1 MDFNYGKTVHSGHT
15 KSNTFVGVVET
26 SASDIA
32 FDIVE
37 NTNRNVFLTGEA
49 GTGKTTFLRRVL
61 QQTEK
66 NCVVVAPTGVAS
78 INAGGST
85 IHSMFGLPTRMFLPT
100 LEPVDPNNAQN
111 INMIRE
117 HFHYPKPKL
126 DIFKRLDLL
135 IIDEI
140 SMVRCDLFDA
150 IDESLRFSRRNNQAF
165 GGVQVLL
172 IGDLFQLPPVVRNH
186 EKDSLFQYYKSE
198 FFFDSRAYDE
208 LNILQ
213 LKLDKVYRQTNSEFI
228 GLLNSIRNAEL
239 DESDF
244 MLLQERF
251 QPEFE
256 PTEDGFVTLCSHNNV
271 ADEINQRKLKELR
284 SEPTQYFAEIRG
296 DFYESQYPMEES
308 LTLKLGAQV
317 MFIKN
322 DISGEKKYYN
332 GKIGIVSELTKDK
345 IIVEDPE
352 KGNFIEVERVD
363 WQNLKYQYDEVTD
376 SVSQEEV
383 GSFKH
388 FPLKLAWAITIHK
401 SQGLTLDKVIIDAGR
416 SFAPGQVYVALSRA
430 TSLDGMYL
438 KSGITGRNIFLDER
452 IVEYSKQNAPLQE
465 LPDILDIEK
474 RKFGHQRLLQKFEFD
489 QLRSFI
495 SGWWNRLIRKNDK
508 IPDDISGLNDS
519 IFQIVHELEL
529 IMSKFRKEIN
539 TLFNEYPDNEELSK
553 KLEDRGSKAIDFC
566 LSKLDNIAITPLST
580 ALANYQKRARTKKW
594 QKAFNELLEALN
606 SKRGSLQKLQ
616 FLNNKLCLNDS
627 SSPSIAILESVN
639 DSGDSK
645 SITFEVLKETGNNIE
660 LTAKK
665 RGLVVSTIE
674 GHIVALIQDKKLSL
688 YDFIDS
694 NTLEEM
700 NNAITDVT
708 MPLSELKGDLG
719 NKYSFFQLKL
729 FRISKFN

>member
-1 MDFNYGKTVHSGHT
+1 MYSRAT
-15 KSNTFVGVVET
+15 KSNTFVIMLET
-26 SASDIA
+26 SVADIA

-37 NTNRNVFLTGEA
+37 NTNRNIFLTGEA
-49 GTGKTTFLRRVL
+49 GTGKTTFLKRVL
-61 QQTEK
+61 QKTEK

-111 INMIRE
+111 ITMIRE

-150 IDESLRFSRRNNQAF
+150 IDESLRFSRRNNLPF
-165 GGVQVLL
+165 GGVQILL

-186 EKDSLFQYYKSE
+186 EKESLFQYYKSE
-198 FFFDSRAYDE
+198 FFFDSRIYQE

-213 LKLDKVYRQTNSEFI
+213 LKLDKVYRQTNREFI
-228 GLLNSIRNAEL
+228 SLLNNLRNAEL

-244 MLLQERF
+244 LLLQERF
-251 QPEFE
+251 QPNFE
-256 PTEDGFVTLCSHNNV
+256 PNEDGYVTLCSHNSV
-271 ADEINQRKLKELR
+271 ADEINQRKLDEL
-284 SEPTQYFAEIRG
+284 STEPLKYHAEIRG

-332 GKIGIVSELTKDK
+332 GKIGVVSELSTDK
-345 IIVEDPE
+345 IIVEDSE
-352 KGNFIEVERVD
+352 KGNLIEVERVD
-363 WQNLKYQYDEVTD
+363 WQNLKYQYDEITD

-430 TSLDGMYL
+430 TSLHGMYL
-438 KSGITGRNIFLDER
+438 KSGITGRNIFLDPR
-452 IVEYSKQNAPLQE
+452 IVEYSQQNAPIRE
-465 LPDILDIEK
+465 LPRILESEK

-489 QLRSFI
+489 HLRSFI
-495 SGWWNRLIRKNDK
+495 SGWWNRLLRKNDK
-508 IPDDISGLNDS
+508 IPEDITNLNES
-519 IFQIVHELEL
+519 IFQVVHELEL
-529 IMSKFRKEIN
+529 IMGKFRKEIN
-539 TLFNEYPDNEELSK
+539 LLFEEYPDDNDLSI
-553 KLEDRGSKAIDFC
+553 KLVERGSKAIEF
-566 LSKLDNIAITPLST
+566 SVNNLDNNAISPLSNV
-580 ALANYQKRARTKKW
+580 LANYQKRARTKKW
-594 QKAFNELLEALN
+594 QKAMNELLDAVN
-606 SKRGSLQKLQ
+606 SKRESLQKIQ
-616 FLNNKLCLNDS
+616 FLNNSLCLNTTN
-627 SSPSIAILESVN
+627 SPSSTILDIANGST
-639 DSGDSK
+639 DSK
-645 SITFEVLKETGNNIE
+645 LITLNVLKETSNNID

-665 RGLVVSTIE
+665 RGLVTSTIE
-674 GHIVALIQDKKLSL
+674 SHIIALIQDKKLSL
-688 YDFIDS
+688 QDFIQ
-694 NTLEEM
+694 NKIIEEM
-700 NNAITDVT
+700 EVEITDT
-708 MPLSELKGDLG
+708 SIPLSELKSNLN
-719 NKYSFFQLKL
+719 NKYSYFQLKL
-729 FRISKFN
+729 FRLSKTIKNA

>member
-1 MDFNYGKTVHSGHT
+1 MYSRAT
-15 KSNTFVGVVET
+15 KSNTFVIMLET
-26 SASDIA
+26 SVADIA

-37 NTNRNVFLTGEA
+37 NTNRNIFLTGEA
-49 GTGKTTFLRRVL
+49 GTGKTTFLKRVL
-61 QQTEK
+61 QKTEK

-111 INMIRE
+111 ITMIRE

-150 IDESLRFSRRNNQAF
+150 IDESLRFSRRNNLPF
-165 GGVQVLL
+165 GGVQILL

-186 EKDSLFQYYKSE
+186 EKESLFQYYKSE
-198 FFFDSRAYDE
+198 FFFDSRIYQE

-213 LKLDKVYRQTNSEFI
+213 LKLDKVYRQTNREFI
-228 GLLNSIRNAEL
+228 SLLNNIRNAEL

-244 MLLQERF
+244 LLLQERF
-251 QPEFE
+251 QPNFE
-256 PTEDGFVTLCSHNNV
+256 PNEDGYVTLCSHNSV
-271 ADEINQRKLKELR
+271 ADEINQRKLDEL
-284 SEPTQYFAEIRG
+284 STEPLKYHAEIRG

-322 DISGEKKYYN
+322 DISREKKYYN
-332 GKIGIVSELTKDK
+332 GKIGVVSELSTNK
-345 IIVEDPE
+345 IIVEDSE
-352 KGNFIEVERVD
+352 KGNLIEVERVD
-363 WQNLKYQYDEVTD
+363 WQNLKYQYDEITD

-430 TSLDGMYL
+430 TSLHGMYL
-438 KSGITGRNIFLDER
+438 KSGITGRNIFLDPR
-452 IVEYSKQNAPLQE
+452 IVEYSQQNAPIRE
-465 LPDILDIEK
+465 LPRILESEK

-489 QLRSFI
+489 HLRSFI
-495 SGWWNRLIRKNDK
+495 SGWWNRLLRKNDK
-508 IPDDISGLNDS
+508 IPEDITNLNES
-519 IFQIVHELEL
+519 IFQVVHELEL
-529 IMSKFRKEIN
+529 IMGKFRKEIN
-539 TLFNEYPDNEELSK
+539 LLFEEYPDDNDLSI
-553 KLEDRGSKAIDFC
+553 KLVERGSKAIEF
-566 LSKLDNIAITPLST
+566 SVNNLDNNAISPLSNV
-580 ALANYQKRARTKKW
+580 LAKYQKRARTKKW
-594 QKAFNELLEALN
+594 QKAMNELLDAVN
-606 SKRGSLQKLQ
+606 SKRESLQKIQ
-616 FLNNKLCLNDS
+616 FLNNSLCLNTTN
-627 SSPSIAILESVN
+627 SPSSTILDIANGST
-639 DSGDSK
+639 DSK
-645 SITFEVLKETGNNIE
+645 LITLNVLKETSNNID

-665 RGLVVSTIE
+665 RGLVTSTIE
-674 GHIVALIQDKKLSL
+674 SHIIALIQDKKLSL
-688 YDFIDS
+688 QDFIQ
-694 NTLEEM
+694 NKIIEEM
-700 NNAITDVT
+700 EVEITDT
-708 MPLSELKGDLG
+708 SIPLSELKSNLN
-719 NKYSFFQLKL
+719 NKYSYFQLKL
-729 FRISKFN
+729 FRLSKTIKNA

>member
-1 MDFNYGKTVHSGHT
+1 MYSRAT
-15 KSNTFVGVVET
+15 KSNTFVIMLET
-26 SASDIA
+26 SVADIA

-37 NTNRNVFLTGEA
+37 NTNRNIFLTGEA
-49 GTGKTTFLRRVL
+49 GTGKTTFLKRVL
-61 QQTEK
+61 QKTEK

-111 INMIRE
+111 ITMIRE

-150 IDESLRFSRRNNQAF
+150 IDESLRFSRRNNLPF
-165 GGVQVLL
+165 GGVQILL

-186 EKDSLFQYYKSE
+186 EKESLFQYYKSE
-198 FFFDSRAYDE
+198 FFFDSRIYQE

-213 LKLDKVYRQTNSEFI
+213 LKLDKVYRQTNREFI
-228 GLLNSIRNAEL
+228 SLLNNLRNAEL

-244 MLLQERF
+244 LLLQERF
-251 QPEFE
+251 QPNFE
-256 PTEDGFVTLCSHNNV
+256 PNEDGYVTLCSHNSV
-271 ADEINQRKLKELR
+271 ADEINQRKLDEL
-284 SEPTQYFAEIRG
+284 STEPLKYHAEIRG

-332 GKIGIVSELTKDK
+332 GKIGVVSELSTDK
-345 IIVEDPE
+345 IIVEDSE
-352 KGNFIEVERVD
+352 KGNLIEVERVD
-363 WQNLKYQYDEVTD
+363 WQNLKYQYDEITD

-430 TSLDGMYL
+430 TSLHGMYL
-438 KSGITGRNIFLDER
+438 KSGITGRNIFLDPR
-452 IVEYSKQNAPLQE
+452 IVEYSQQNAPIRE
-465 LPDILDIEK
+465 LPRILESEK

-489 QLRSFI
+489 HLRSFI
-495 SGWWNRLIRKNDK
+495 SGWWNRLLRKNDK
-508 IPDDISGLNDS
+508 IPEDITNLNES
-519 IFQIVHELEL
+519 IFQVVHELEL
-529 IMSKFRKEIN
+529 IMGKFRKEIN
-539 TLFNEYPDNEELSK
+539 LLFEEYPDDNDLSI
-553 KLEDRGSKAIDFC
+553 KLVERGSKAIEF
-566 LSKLDNIAITPLST
+566 SVNNLDNNAISPLSNV
-580 ALANYQKRARTKKW
+580 LAKYQKRARTKKW
-594 QKAFNELLEALN
+594 QKAMNELLDAVN
-606 SKRGSLQKLQ
+606 SKRESLQKIQ
-616 FLNNKLCLNDS
+616 FLNNSLCLNTTN
-627 SSPSIAILESVN
+627 SPSSTILDIANGST
-639 DSGDSK
+639 DSK
-645 SITFEVLKETGNNIE
+645 LITLNVLKETSNNID

-665 RGLVVSTIE
+665 RGLVTSTIE
-674 GHIVALIQDKKLSL
+674 SHIIALIQDKKLSL
-688 YDFIDS
+688 QDFIQ
-694 NTLEEM
+694 NKIIEEM
-700 NNAITDVT
+700 EVEITDT
-708 MPLSELKGDLG
+708 SIPLSELKSNLN
-719 NKYSFFQLKL
+719 NKYSYFQLKL
-729 FRISKFN
+729 FRLSKTIKNA

>member
-1 MDFNYGKTVHSGHT
+1 VYSRAT
-15 KSNTFVGVVET
+15 KSNTFVIMLET
-26 SASDIA
+26 SVADIA

-37 NTNRNVFLTGEA
+37 NTNRNIFLTGEA
-49 GTGKTTFLRRVL
+49 GTGKTTFLKRVL
-61 QQTEK
+61 QKTEK

-111 INMIRE
+111 ITMIRE

-150 IDESLRFSRRNNQAF
+150 IDESLRFSRRNNLPF
-165 GGVQVLL
+165 GGVQILL

-186 EKDSLFQYYKSE
+186 EKESLFQYYKSE
-198 FFFDSRAYDE
+198 FFFDSRIYQE

-213 LKLDKVYRQTNSEFI
+213 LKLDKVYRQTNREFI
-228 GLLNSIRNAEL
+228 SLLNNIRNAEL

-244 MLLQERF
+244 LLLQERF
-251 QPEFE
+251 QPNFE
-256 PTEDGFVTLCSHNNV
+256 PNEDGYVTLCSHNSV
-271 ADEINQRKLKELR
+271 ADEINQRKLDEL
-284 SEPTQYFAEIRG
+284 STEPLKYHAEIRG

-332 GKIGIVSELTKDK
+332 GKIGVVSELSTDK
-345 IIVEDPE
+345 IIVEDSE
-352 KGNFIEVERVD
+352 KGNLIEVERVD
-363 WQNLKYQYDEVTD
+363 WQNLKYQYDEITD

-430 TSLDGMYL
+430 TSLHGMYL
-438 KSGITGRNIFLDER
+438 KSGITGRNIFLDPR
-452 IVEYSKQNAPLQE
+452 IVEYSQQNAPIRE
-465 LPDILDIEK
+465 LPRILESEK

-489 QLRSFI
+489 HLRSFI
-495 SGWWNRLIRKNDK
+495 SGWWNRLLRKNDK
-508 IPDDISGLNDS
+508 IPEDITNLNES
-519 IFQIVHELEL
+519 IFQVVHELEL
-529 IMSKFRKEIN
+529 IMGKFRKEIN
-539 TLFNEYPDNEELSK
+539 LLFEEYPDDNDLSI
-553 KLEDRGSKAIDFC
+553 KLVERGSKAIEF
-566 LSKLDNIAITPLST
+566 SINNLDNNAISPLSNV
-580 ALANYQKRARTKKW
+580 LAKYQKRARTKKW
-594 QKAFNELLEALN
+594 QKAMNELLDAVN
-606 SKRGSLQKLQ
+606 SKRGSLQKIQ
-616 FLNNKLCLNDS
+616 FLNNSLCLNTTN
-627 SSPSIAILESVN
+627 SPSSTILDKVN
-639 DSGDSK
+639 DATDSK
-645 SITFEVLKETGNNIE
+645 LITLNVLKETSNNIH

-665 RGLVVSTIE
+665 RGLVTSTIE
-674 GHIVALIQDKKLSL
+674 SHIVALIQDKKLSL
-688 YDFIDS
+688 QDFIQ
-694 NTLEEM
+694 NKIIEEM
-700 NNAITDVT
+700 EVEITDT
-708 MPLSELKGDLG
+708 SIPLSELKSNLN
-719 NKYSFFQLKL
+719 NKYSYFQLKL
-729 FRISKFN
+729 FRLSKTIKNA

>member
-1 MDFNYGKTVHSGHT
+1 VYSRAT
-15 KSNTFVGVVET
+15 KSNTFVIMLET
-26 SASDIA
+26 SVADIA

-37 NTNRNVFLTGEA
+37 NTNRNIFLTGEA
-49 GTGKTTFLRRVL
+49 GTGKTTFLKRVL
-61 QQTEK
+61 QKTDK

-111 INMIRE
+111 ITMIRE

-150 IDESLRFSRRNNQAF
+150 IDESLRFSRRNNLPF
-165 GGVQVLL
+165 GGVQILL

-186 EKDSLFQYYKSE
+186 EKESLFQYYKSE
-198 FFFDSRAYDE
+198 FFFDSRIYQE

-213 LKLDKVYRQTNSEFI
+213 LKLDKVYRQTNREFI
-228 GLLNSIRNAEL
+228 SLLNNIRNAEL

-244 MLLQERF
+244 LLLQERF
-251 QPEFE
+251 QPNFE
-256 PTEDGFVTLCSHNNV
+256 PNEDGYVTLCSHNSV
-271 ADEINQRKLKELR
+271 ADEINQRKLDEL
-284 SEPTQYFAEIRG
+284 STEPLKYHAEIRG

-332 GKIGIVSELTKDK
+332 GKIGVVSELSTDK
-345 IIVEDPE
+345 IIVEDSE
-352 KGNFIEVERVD
+352 KGNLIEVERVD
-363 WQNLKYQYDEVTD
+363 WQNLKYQYDEITD

-430 TSLDGMYL
+430 TSLHGMYL
-438 KSGITGRNIFLDER
+438 KSGITGRNIFLDPR
-452 IVEYSKQNAPLQE
+452 IVEYSQQNAPIRE
-465 LPDILDIEK
+465 LPRILESEK

-489 QLRSFI
+489 HLRSFI
-495 SGWWNRLIRKNDK
+495 SGWWNRLLRKNDK
-508 IPDDISGLNDS
+508 IPEDITNLNES
-519 IFQIVHELEL
+519 IFQVVHELEL
-529 IMSKFRKEIN
+529 IMGKFRKEIN
-539 TLFNEYPDNEELSK
+539 LLFEEYPDDNDLSI
-553 KLEDRGSKAIDFC
+553 KLVERGSKAIEF
-566 LSKLDNIAITPLST
+566 SINNLDNNAISPLSNV
-580 ALANYQKRARTKKW
+580 LAKYQKRARTKKW
-594 QKAFNELLEALN
+594 QKAMNELLDAVN
-606 SKRGSLQKLQ
+606 SKRGSLQKIQ
-616 FLNNKLCLNDS
+616 FLNNSLCLNTTN
-627 SSPSIAILESVN
+627 SPSSTILDKVN
-639 DSGDSK
+639 DATDSK
-645 SITFEVLKETGNNIE
+645 LITLNVLKETSNNID

-665 RGLVVSTIE
+665 RGLVTSTIE
-674 GHIVALIQDKKLSL
+674 SHIVALIQDKKLSL
-688 YDFIDS
+688 QDFIQ
-694 NTLEEM
+694 NKIIEEM
-700 NNAITDVT
+700 EVEITDT
-708 MPLSELKGDLG
+708 SIPLSELKSNLN
-719 NKYSFFQLKL
+719 NKYSYFQLKL
-729 FRISKFN
+729 FRLSKTIKNA

>member
-1 MDFNYGKTVHSGHT
+1 ML
-15 KSNTFVGVVET
+15 ET
-26 SASDIA
+26 SVADIA

-37 NTNRNVFLTGEA
+37 NTNRNIFLTGEA
-49 GTGKTTFLRRVL
+49 GTGKTTFLKRVL
-61 QQTEK
+61 QKTDK

-111 INMIRE
+111 ITMIRE

-150 IDESLRFSRRNNQAF
+150 IDESLRFSRRNNLPF
-165 GGVQVLL
+165 GGVQILL

-186 EKDSLFQYYKSE
+186 EKESLFQYYKSE
-198 FFFDSRAYDE
+198 FFFDSRIYQE

-213 LKLDKVYRQTNSEFI
+213 LKLDKVYRQTNREFI
-228 GLLNSIRNAEL
+228 SLLNNIRNAEL

-244 MLLQERF
+244 LLLQERF
-251 QPEFE
+251 QPNFE
-256 PTEDGFVTLCSHNNV
+256 PNEDGYVTLCSHNSV
-271 ADEINQRKLKELR
+271 ADEINQRKLDEL
-284 SEPTQYFAEIRG
+284 STEPLKYHAEIRG

-332 GKIGIVSELTKDK
+332 GKIGVVSELSTDK
-345 IIVEDPE
+345 IIVEDSE
-352 KGNFIEVERVD
+352 KGNLIEVERVD
-363 WQNLKYQYDEVTD
+363 WQNLKYEYDEITD

-430 TSLDGMYL
+430 TSLHGMYL
-438 KSGITGRNIFLDER
+438 KSGITGRNIFLDPR
-452 IVEYSKQNAPLQE
+452 IVEYSQQNAPIRE
-465 LPDILDIEK
+465 LPRILESEK

-489 QLRSFI
+489 HLRSFI
-495 SGWWNRLIRKNDK
+495 SGWWNRLLRKNDK
-508 IPDDISGLNDS
+508 IPEDITNLNES
-519 IFQIVHELEL
+519 IFQVVHELEL
-529 IMSKFRKEIN
+529 IMGKFRKEIN
-539 TLFNEYPDNEELSK
+539 LLFEEYPDDNDLSI
-553 KLEDRGSKAIDFC
+553 KLVERGSKAIEF
-566 LSKLDNIAITPLST
+566 SVNNLDNNAISPLSNV
-580 ALANYQKRARTKKW
+580 LAKYQKRARTKKW
-594 QKAFNELLEALN
+594 QKAMNELLDAVN
-606 SKRGSLQKLQ
+606 SKRGSLQKIQ
-616 FLNNKLCLNDS
+616 FLNNSLCLNTTN
-627 SSPSIAILESVN
+627 SPSSTILDKVN
-639 DSGDSK
+639 DATDSK
-645 SITFEVLKETGNNIE
+645 LITLNVLKETSNNID

-665 RGLVVSTIE
+665 RGLVTSTIE
-674 GHIVALIQDKKLSL
+674 SHIVALIQDKKLSL
-688 YDFIDS
+688 QDFIQ
-694 NTLEEM
+694 NKIIEEM
-700 NNAITDVT
+700 EVEITDT
-708 MPLSELKGDLG
+708 SIPLSELKSNLN
-719 NKYSFFQLKL
+719 NKYSYFQLKL
-729 FRISKFN
+729 FRLSKTIKNA

>member
-1 MDFNYGKTVHSGHT
+1 MYSRAT
-15 KSNTFVGVVET
+15 KSNTFVIMLET
-26 SASDIA
+26 SVADIA

-37 NTNRNVFLTGEA
+37 NTNRNIFLTGEA
-49 GTGKTTFLRRVL
+49 GTGKTTFLKRVL
-61 QQTEK
+61 QKTEK

-78 INAGGST
+78 INAGGNT

-111 INMIRE
+111 ITMIRE

-150 IDESLRFSRRNNQAF
+150 IDESLRFSRRNNLPF
-165 GGVQVLL
+165 GGVQILL

-186 EKDSLFQYYKSE
+186 EKESLFQYYKSE
-198 FFFDSRAYDE
+198 FFFDSRIYQE

-213 LKLDKVYRQTNSEFI
+213 LKLDKVYRQTNREFI
-228 GLLNSIRNAEL
+228 SLLNNIRNAEL

-244 MLLQERF
+244 LLLQERF
-251 QPEFE
+251 QPNFE
-256 PTEDGFVTLCSHNNV
+256 PNEDGYVTLCSHNSV
-271 ADEINQRKLKELR
+271 ADEINQRKLDELNT
-284 SEPTQYFAEIRG
+284 EPLKYHAEIRG

-332 GKIGIVSELTKDK
+332 GKIGVVSELSTDK
-345 IIVEDPE
+345 IIVEDSE
-352 KGNFIEVERVD
+352 KGNLIEVERVD
-363 WQNLKYQYDEVTD
+363 WQNLKYQYDEITD

-430 TSLDGMYL
+430 TSLNGMYL
-438 KSGITGRNIFLDER
+438 KSGITGRNIFLDPR
-452 IVEYSKQNAPLQE
+452 IVEYSQQNAPIRE
-465 LPDILDIEK
+465 LPRILESEK

-489 QLRSFI
+489 HLRSFI
-495 SGWWNRLIRKNDK
+495 SGWWNRLLRKNDK
-508 IPDDISGLNDS
+508 IPEDITNLNES
-519 IFQIVHELEL
+519 IFQVVHELEL
-529 IMSKFRKEIN
+529 IMGKFRKEIN
-539 TLFNEYPDNEELSK
+539 LLFEEYPDDNDLSI
-553 KLEDRGSKAIDFC
+553 KLVERGSKAIEF
-566 LSKLDNIAITPLST
+566 SVNNLDNNAISPLSNV
-580 ALANYQKRARTKKW
+580 LAKYQKRARTKKW
-594 QKAFNELLEALN
+594 QKALIELLDALN
-606 SKRGSLQKLQ
+606 SKRDSLQKLQ
-616 FLNNKLCLNDS
+616 FLNNPLCINPSHSPSLSILEAVNDS
-627 SSPSIAILESVN
+627 S
-639 DSGDSK
+639 DSK
-645 SITFEVLKETGNNIE
+645 LITLTVLKETSNNIE

-665 RGLVVSTIE
+665 RGLVTSTIE
-674 GHIVALIQDKKLSL
+674 SHIVALIQDKKLSL
-688 YDFIDS
+688 QDFIQ
-694 NTLEEM
+694 NKIIEEM
-700 NNAITDVT
+700 EVEITDT
-708 MPLSELKGDLG
+708 SIPLSELKSNLN
-719 NKYSFFQLKL
+719 NKYSYFQLKL
-729 FRISKFN
+729 FRLSKKINNA

>member
-1 MDFNYGKTVHSGHT
+1 VYSRAT
-15 KSNTFVGVVET
+15 KSNTFVIMLET
-26 SASDIA
+26 SVADIA

-37 NTNRNVFLTGEA
+37 NTNRNIFLTGEA
-49 GTGKTTFLRRVL
+49 GTGKTTFLKRVL
-61 QQTEK
+61 QKTEK

-111 INMIRE
+111 ITMIRE

-150 IDESLRFSRRNNQAF
+150 IDESLRFSRRNNLPF
-165 GGVQVLL
+165 GGVQILL

-186 EKDSLFQYYKSE
+186 EKESLFQYYKSE
-198 FFFDSRAYDE
+198 FFFDSRIYQE

-213 LKLDKVYRQTNSEFI
+213 LKLDKVYRQTNREFI
-228 GLLNSIRNAEL
+228 SLLNNIRNAEL

-244 MLLQERF
+244 LLLQERF
-251 QPEFE
+251 QPNFE
-256 PTEDGFVTLCSHNNV
+256 PNEDGYVTLCSHNSV
-271 ADEINQRKLKELR
+271 ADEINQRKLDEL
-284 SEPTQYFAEIRG
+284 STEPLKYHAEIRG

-322 DISGEKKYYN
+322 DVSGEKKYYN
-332 GKIGIVSELTKDK
+332 GKIGVVSELSTDK
-345 IIVEDPE
+345 IIVEDSE
-352 KGNFIEVERVD
+352 KGNLIEVERVD
-363 WQNLKYQYDEVTD
+363 WQNLKYQYDEITD

-430 TSLDGMYL
+430 TSLHGMYL
-438 KSGITGRNIFLDER
+438 KSGITGRNIFLDPR
-452 IVEYSKQNAPLQE
+452 IVEYSQQNAPIRE
-465 LPDILDIEK
+465 LPRILESEK

-489 QLRSFI
+489 HLRSFI
-495 SGWWNRLIRKNDK
+495 SGWWNRLLRKNDK
-508 IPDDISGLNDS
+508 IPEDITNLNES
-519 IFQIVHELEL
+519 IFQVVHELEL
-529 IMSKFRKEIN
+529 IMGKFRKEIN
-539 TLFNEYPDNEELSK
+539 LLFEEYPDDNDLSI
-553 KLEDRGSKAIDFC
+553 KLVERGSKAIEF
-566 LSKLDNIAITPLST
+566 SVNNLDNNAISPLSNV
-580 ALANYQKRARTKKW
+580 LAKYQKRARTKKW
-594 QKAFNELLEALN
+594 QKAMNELLDAVN
-606 SKRGSLQKLQ
+606 SKRESLQKIQ
-616 FLNNKLCLNDS
+616 FLNNSLCLKTTN
-627 SSPSIAILESVN
+627 SPSSTILDIANGST
-639 DSGDSK
+639 DSK
-645 SITFEVLKETGNNIE
+645 LITLNVLKETSNNID

-665 RGLVVSTIE
+665 RGLVTSTIE
-674 GHIVALIQDKKLSL
+674 SHIVALIQDKKLSL
-688 YDFIDS
+688 QDFIQ
-694 NTLEEM
+694 NKIIEEM
-700 NNAITDVT
+700 EVEITDT
-708 MPLSELKGDLG
+708 SIPLSELKSNLN
-719 NKYSFFQLKL
+719 NKYSYFQLKL
-729 FRISKFN
+729 FRLSKTIKHA